1 MVWLNTLF
9 AEYPAIDIDL
19 VLSYT
24 DGLRNGAVDRVAAAV
39 EEHVAG

>member
-1 MVWLNTLF
+1 MVRLNTLL

-24 DGLRNGAVDRVAAAV
+24 DGLRNGAVDGVAAAV

>member
-1 MVWLNTLF
+1 MVRLSTLL
-9 AEYPAIDIDL
+9 AEYPAINIDL
-19 VLSYT
+19 VLSCT